1 MERSAAR
8 RTSAVACHLLPQQ
21 QPLRPTASSSPSSS
35 SPGTPPHELDREF
48 RFIEVDDDV
57 TLRVVVEGA
66 EDAPLVVLLHG
77 FPQGA
82 PLRQPLSLPPAR
94 PPQCQPWGVGQASR
108 AGDPLLASLTPV

>member
-8 RTSAVACHLLPQQ
+8 RTSAVARHLLPQQ
-21 QPLRPTASSSPSSS
+21 RPLHPAA
-35 SPGTPPHELDREF
+35 GTPPQPAHELDREF

-82 PLRQPLSLPPAR
+82 PLRQPLPLSPCPCPSPTRCPA
-94 PPQCQPWGVGQASR
+94 C
-108 AGDPLLASLTPV
+108 

>member
-8 RTSAVACHLLPQQ
+8 RTSAVARHLLPQQ
-21 QPLRPTASSSPSSS
+21 RPLHPAA
-35 SPGTPPHELDREF
+35 GTPPQPAAHELDREF

-94 PPQCQPWGVGQASR
+94 PAAPPA
-108 AGDPLLASLTPV
+108 DP

>member
-1 MERSAAR
+1 MERSANR
-8 RTSAVACHLLPQQ
+8 RTSAVARHLLPLQ
-21 QPLRPTASSSPSSS
+21 QPLHPAA
-35 SPGTPPHELDREF
+35 GTPPQPAAHELDREF

-82 PLRQPLSLPPAR
+82 PLRQPLPLSPCPC
-94 PPQCQPWGVGQASR
+94 PQP
-108 AGDPLLASLTPV
+108 DPLPHLLTPDP